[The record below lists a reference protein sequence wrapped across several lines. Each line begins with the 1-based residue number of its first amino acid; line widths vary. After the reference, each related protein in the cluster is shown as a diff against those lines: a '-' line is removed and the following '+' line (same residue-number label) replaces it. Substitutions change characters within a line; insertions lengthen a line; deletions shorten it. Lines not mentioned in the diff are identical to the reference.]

1 MRATSTATLPTPTTA
16 ARSCERSKLQVP
28 IVGMAVVPGDEFGGG
43 VAALQ
48 ILAGDAHAPVG
59 LGARRVDDLVIVT
72 PEIRRR
78 EIPAELDAAE
88 EPKARMCGHLVEG
101 RGDGLDLLVI
111 GGHAGAHQ
119 AVRRGH
125 AVEEIDLDDVGLLLQ
140 QMVGG
145 VEAGGPRTDDGDS
158 ERSIVRSRVAHGSA
172 DSSIAEDGAFRVL
185 DGFCGRAYTP
195 RHPRFRT
202 VETIA

>member
-1 MRATSTATLPTPTTA
+1 
-16 ARSCERSKLQVP
+16 
-28 IVGMAVVPGDEFGGG
+28 MAVVPGHELRGG

-78 EIPAELDAAE
+78 QVPAELDAAE
-88 EPKARMCGHLVEG
+88 EPKARMRRHLVEG

-111 GGHAGAHQ
+111 GRHAGADE
-119 AVRRGH
+119 AVRGGH
-125 AVEEIDLDDVGLLLQ
+125 AVEEVDLDGVALLLQ

-145 VEAGGPRTDDGDS
+145 VEAGRARADDRDS
-158 ERSIVRSRVAHGSA
+158 ERSVVRSRLAHGSA
-172 DSSIAEDGAFRVL
+172 DSSIAA
-185 DGFCGRAYTP
+185 ATAA
-195 RHPRFRT
+195 HP
-202 VETIA
+202 